1 MRKIDFEKLM
11 NEKEPQ
17 EIISMH
23 VKHEIYLTAGQIDK
37 VIEKRDTGNYTPR
50 KTQADRVLDYIKEFG
65 SITTLEAF
73 KDLGVTR
80 LSARIFELR
89 ERNIEIDTDMIT
101 SKNRYGE
108 ICNYAKYYLKKN

>member
-1 MRKIDFEKLM
+1 MAK
-11 NEKEPQ
+11 
-17 EIISMH
+17 
-23 VKHEIYLTAGQIDK
+23 
-37 VIEKRDTGNYTPR
+37 

-65 SITTLEAF
+65 SITSSEAF

-89 ERNIEIDTDMIT
+89 NKNIDIVSTFFT

-108 ICNYAKYYLKKN
+108 NCTYARYSLKEEK